1 MPDISFHLN
10 SGSNNCATLVDN
22 DDCGQIHP
30 FSSPRRV
37 ASALLR
43 DQLSLFRLRL
53 ISTACL
59 SPSSR
64 LWLSWHWAFV
74 CTISSANDA
83 LPTSFLLVW
92 LIPSHSSDARSPVT
106 SSEKSLWFPDES
118 GMLTVS
124 AHISVEY
131 WPQRSVQ
138 SNRSHHAIFML
149 MCHAHLPPPLH
160 CLPHVPSGWI
170 PFSFHIASVLLSY
183 ARVLLPSSKSCPPSP
198 RPSL

>member
-1 MPDISFHLN
+1 MPDISYHLN

-22 DDCGQIHP
+22 DDYGQIHP

-43 DQLSLFRLRL
+43 DQRSLFRLRL

-106 SSEKSLWFPDES
+106 SSEKSLWSLMSPEC
-118 GMLTVS
+118 LLYQ
-124 AHISVEY
+124 HISLWSIGLRGQYRVID
-131 WPQRSVQ
+131 P
-138 SNRSHHAIFML
+138 IM
-149 MCHAHLPPPLH
+149 
-160 CLPHVPSGWI
+160 
-170 PFSFHIASVLLSY
+170 PFSCLCVMLISPHPCTASLMSPLAGSLS
-183 ARVLLPSSKSCPPSP
+183 LST
-198 RPSL
+198 